1 MVAHTAPGPRG
12 LEALRVVSALSRRPL
27 AAMSALM
34 RGYGDAVQVPLAP
47 RRAFYLLSHPEHAEH
62 VLVAQQGN
70 YGKAFT
76 YRPLRAMLGTGL
88 LTSDGERWQAHRR
101 LIQPLFAQ
109 RHVVSFAPDMV
120 AATRRT
126 LDRWDTLP
134 EGAHIDVSAQ
144 ISGLT
149 LDVVGRALFGTDLRA
164 EATRMAGAL
173 AVLQRAAVAAAFH
186 PLTMA
191 SPRLIKPV
199 LAAHRGYPAS
209 MRTLESTVGGIID
222 RRRAASRV
230 DGTAPRDLLDLLLQ
244 GGEGGAGLSDQEIR
258 DEVATFVLAG
268 HETTANAL
276 IWTLVLLSAFPAARA
291 RLEDEVDAVPSP
303 SSVSSSP
310 SPTLEGTG
318 ATADDTDALPW
329 TRAVISEAMR
339 LYPPAWTIEREA
351 LGDDEVGGIRLPAGS
366 TVAVP
371 PYLIHR
377 NPAVW
382 PNPEGFD
389 PGRFLGQPPDGRH
402 RYAFLPFGG
411 GRRGCVGASF
421 ALLEG
426 TLVLAMLA
434 RRYRLDLLPGRRPV
448 PEPNITLR
456 PHGRL
461 TMSLHRRA

>member
-1 MVAHTAPGPRG
+1 MAHTAPGPRG
-12 LEALRVVSALSRRPL
+12 LEALRVLSALSRRPL
-27 AAMSALM
+27 AGMSAL
-34 RGYGDAVQVPLAP
+34 RRRYGDAVQVPLAP
-47 RRAFYLLSHPEHAEH
+47 RRAFYLLSRPEHAEH
-62 VLVAQQGN
+62 VLVARQGN

-76 YRPLRAMLGTGL
+76 YRPLREMLGTGL
-88 LTSDGERWQAHRR
+88 LTSEGERWQAHRR
-101 LIQPLFAQ
+101 LVQPLFAQ

-120 AATRRT
+120 AAARHT
-126 LDRWDTLP
+126 LDHWDTLP
-134 EGAHIDVSAQ
+134 DGAPVDVSAQ

-149 LDVVGRALFGTDLRA
+149 LDVVGRALFGADLTA
-164 EATRMAGAL
+164 ESTRMAGAL

-191 SPRLIKPV
+191 SPRMIKPV

-209 MRTLESTVGGIID
+209 MRTLESTVGDIID
-222 RRRAASRV
+222 RRRASGRV
-230 DGTAPRDLLDLLLQ
+230 ESLRPRDLLDLLLQ
-244 GGEGGAGLSDQEIR
+244 GGEGGTGLSDREIR

-276 IWTLVLLSAFPAARA
+276 VWTLVLLSACPAARD
-291 RLEDEVDAVPSP
+291 RLEDEVDTVL
-303 SSVSSSP
+303 SSTP
-310 SPTLEGTG
+310 GRAD
-318 ATADDTDALPW
+318 ATADDADALPW
-329 TRAVISEAMR
+329 TRAVVSEAMR

-351 LGDDEVGGIRLPAGS
+351 LGDDEVGGIRVPAGS

-389 PGRFLGQPPDGRH
+389 PERFLDQHANGRH
-402 RYAFLPFGG
+402 RYAFMPFGG

-434 RRYRLDLLPGRRPV
+434 RRYRLDLLPGRLPV

-456 PHGRL
+456 PHGQL
-461 TMSLHRRA
+461 TMTLHRRT